1 MSETGNRF
9 VMRGQVGGLFLI
21 RRQRCDSGYNHTS
34 SSGCRE
40 KRPHS
45 VTGRRYSRRAPSD
58 TAGRRDVPY
67 GCTRKTMSGA
77 DYLRK
82 VQSRSC
88 CTQHQQ
94 DCEKSGSGRM
104 ARILAHNAAN
114 RPVSFAVFCS
124 RGIVQGGEVL
134 RARLMTRNLLV
145 IAQASSQASSHRTRQ
160 RSSDCASAM
169 IREPLRHPGWIAHR
183 AWKLH
188 RI

>member
-1 MSETGNRF
+1 
-9 VMRGQVGGLFLI
+9 MRAQVGGLFLI

-77 DYLRK
+77 DYRCK
-82 VQSRSC
+82 VHSTSC
-88 CTQHQQ
+88 WSHHQHN
-94 DCEKSGSGRM
+94 CEKSGSGRM
-104 ARILAHNAAN
+104 ARILANNAAN
-114 RPVSFAVFCS
+114 RPVSFVVTCS

-134 RARLMTRNLLV
+134 LACLAMRNLL
-145 IAQASSQASSHRTRQ
+145 IATQASSQASSHRTRL

-169 IREPLRHPGWIAHR
+169 IREPLRHPSWTAHR

-188 RI
+188 RT